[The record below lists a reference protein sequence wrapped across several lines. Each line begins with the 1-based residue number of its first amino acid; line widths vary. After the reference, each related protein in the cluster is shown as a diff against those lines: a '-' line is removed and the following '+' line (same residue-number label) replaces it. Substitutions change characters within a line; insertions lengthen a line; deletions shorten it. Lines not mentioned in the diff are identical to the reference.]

1 MKFALKGL
9 AMISRIRLLSLI
21 TITVS
26 IIIILNNY
34 LLYKF
39 LPEVS
44 DAERFS
50 GLLSTGT
57 LIFITLLIYIILS
70 RTIDRP
76 LRKIRSNLEKIKDE
90 IGYQIPDAS
99 ELDLETTLLLSE
111 RTVDRLSLL
120 SERCRKQEKIINE
133 FKSKLLY
140 ITRLEEQL
148 RDLSHKVNEL
158 EFTNKALTFLNRE
171 LKETNSS
178 LKNQVDILRKI
189 NIFEN
194 NISDLDLEEKIK
206 YTLKFISETIE
217 AQKGYIYIKSDHELK
232 YIFTPGLGI
241 EPAEEFPDQIHHLSE
256 KIIEED
262 GHFTRMINSSYFTG
276 LPLKLNNRTDGAL
289 IIETN
294 QYLSEDEAK
303 ILTTFIDS
311 AMTSIE
317 YTLKMEMI
325 ETFFIK
331 SMERLILNYH
341 GKNGIYNH
349 ERIDRLKVIASI
361 FGRFLNLS
369 KKDIQSIERAIV
381 LCDAGKLKIDNH
393 ILNKKGPLTEK
404 EFSIIKMHPLISVE
418 LLGNSGILNDV
429 RRIIL
434 HHHEHYNGSGYPQGI
449 SGEEIVRGARILK
462 IIDAFDAMMSE
473 RPYRRSLTFDETLYE
488 LKRQSGKQFDPF
500 IVESFLKLL
509 NEKAPLFRTLGYNM

>member
-1 MKFALKGL
+1 MP
-9 AMISRIRLLSLI
+9 RIRLLSII
-21 TITVS
+21 TITVL

-34 LLYKF
+34 LLYKL
-39 LPEVS
+39 LPKVH

-50 GLLSTGT
+50 GFLSIGT

-70 RTIDRP
+70 RSIDRP
-76 LRKIRSNLEKIKDE
+76 LRKIGSNFEKIKDE
-90 IGYQIPDAS
+90 IGYQIPDVS

-111 RTVDRLSLL
+111 RTVNRLSSL
-120 SERCRKQEKIINE
+120 SERCREQEKIINE

-148 RDLSHKVNEL
+148 KDLSHKVNEPL
-158 EFTNKALTFLNRE
+158 VANKALTFLNKD
-171 LKETNSS
+171 LKETISS

-194 NISDLDLEEKIK
+194 NISNLDLEEKIK
-206 YTLKFISETIE
+206 YTLKFLSETIE

-241 EPAEEFPDQIHHLSE
+241 EPAEEFPDEVLHLSE

-262 GHFTRMINSSYFTG
+262 THLTRMINSSYFTG
-276 LPLKLNNRTDGAL
+276 LLLKLNNKIDGTL
-289 IIETN
+289 IIETEH
-294 QYLSEDEAK
+294 LLREDETK

-325 ETFFIK
+325 EDFFIK
-331 SMERLILNYH
+331 YIERLIINYY
-341 GKNGIYNH
+341 GKNVIYNH
-349 ERIDRLKVIASI
+349 ERINRLKVIATR

-369 KKDIQSIERAIV
+369 KRDIQNIERAIV
-381 LCDAGKLKIDNH
+381 LCDAGKFKIDNH
-393 ILNKKGPLTEK
+393 ILNKKGALSEK
-404 EFSIIKMHPLISVE
+404 EFSSIKMHPLISVE

-434 HHHEHYNGSGYPQGI
+434 HHHEHYNGSGYPHGI

-473 RPYRRSLTFDETLYE
+473 RPYRRSLTFNETLYE

-500 IVESFLKLL
+500 IVESFLRFLI
-509 NEKAPLFRTLGYNM
+509 EEASLFKTLGYNI